1 MKSSSDSI
9 RIGFVG
15 TRGHFGVAMCDIK
28 GGADTRITCVAPA
41 PAEEPVTAIV
51 EAARA
56 RGSDPA
62 TCADWR
68 ELIAR
73 DDVDA
78 VVLCGPFNEH
88 AEMTAAALDRGLHVF
103 SEKPVA
109 GTHEDLVLL
118 ERALAAHPDQVVVPL
133 LAMRYIP
140 AFWTAH
146 ELFAS
151 GAIGEPRLVQAQKS
165 YRFGTREDFFRK
177 RLTGTGII
185 PWVGVHAIDWVR
197 WFCGGSF
204 VSVCARHTTRFNH
217 GHGDLESAAQMLFEL
232 EGDVFASIS
241 LDYLR
246 PANAPSHGDDRLR
259 IAGSEGVIEVRDEQ
273 CFLINKDAPGE
284 RRMELFP
291 PKKGFFQAFL
301 DAIRGNGEPP
311 VSRAEMI
318 DAARACLLAR
328 DSADTASRIEF

>member
-1 MKSSSDSI
+1 MELMPGERVDDLGRRGY
-9 RIGFVG
+9 RIIQNPKKFC
-15 TRGHFGVAMCDIK
+15 FGID
-28 GGADTRITCVAPA
+28 
-41 PAEEPVTAIV
+41 
-51 EAARA
+51 
-56 RGSDPA
+56 
-62 TCADWR
+62 
-68 ELIAR
+68 
-73 DDVDA
+73 
-78 VVLCGPFNEH
+78 
-88 AEMTAAALDRGLHVF
+88 AALLSWFARIAPG
-103 SEKPVA
+103 ENA
-109 GTHEDLVLL
+109 IDL
-118 ERALAAHPDQVVVPL
+118 
-133 LAMRYIP
+133 
-140 AFWTAH
+140 
-146 ELFAS
+146 
-151 GAIGEPRLVQAQKS
+151 G
-165 YRFGTREDFFRK
+165 
-177 RLTGTGII
+177 TGTGII

-197 WFCGGSF
+197 WFCGGRF
-204 VSVCARHTTRFNH
+204 KSVCARHTTRFNH

-273 CFLINKDAPGE
+273 CFLIDKAAPGE

-328 DSADTASRIEF
+328 DSADASVRVEF